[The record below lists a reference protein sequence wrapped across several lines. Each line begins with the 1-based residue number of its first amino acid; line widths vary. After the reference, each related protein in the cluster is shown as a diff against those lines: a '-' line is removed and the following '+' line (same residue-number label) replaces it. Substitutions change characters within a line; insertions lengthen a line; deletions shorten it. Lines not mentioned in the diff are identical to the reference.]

1 MEQSAAH
8 LPDPFAHIRIIM
20 GFIVSLAMARL
31 LTGIARFIQHPG
43 SLKVDAV
50 HLAWSAGVFV
60 LLVHFWWWE
69 FWLGAITHWTF
80 ALYAFLVAFALQLYL
95 LAALLYPDNIAEYD
109 GYGDYFLKR
118 RAWFFCLIASV
129 QVFDV
134 IDTLIKGDNH
144 ASQYHWTYWAQ
155 DGGTFVLALAAMA
168 IANRRFQLAFAALNL
183 AVQLWFIATNFTTL
197 G

>member
-1 MEQSAAH
+1 
-8 LPDPFAHIRIIM
+8 M

-118 RAWFFCLIASV
+118 RAWFFGIFASV

-134 IDTLIKGDNH
+134 IDTLIKGANH

-155 DGGTFVLALAAMA
+155 DGGTFVFALAAMA
-168 IANRRFQLAFAALNL
+168 IGNRRFQVAFAVLNL
-183 AVQLWFIATNFTTL
+183 AVELWFIATTFTTL